1 MVNKYNYLFCPP
13 LFATTRIFTGGG
25 KRHKLLATPQ
35 VSFILFLGN
44 NKRKAQNMV
53 YDVLNF
59 LWEKHIM
66 EYAFWILIVWLI
78 GHYTLPYAWKIR
90 QELKEIKQKEF
101 AAAEQKRR
109 KKAENAAKLKQRKN
123 LPSYCPKCKKNIMVR
138 IGASTDS
145 GIISDIY
152 KCPDCF
158 ETKYV
163 VRDC

>member
-13 LFATTRIFTGGG
+13 LFTTTRIFTGGG

-109 KKAENAAKLKQRKN
+109 KKAENAARLKQRKN

-152 KCPDCF
+152 KCPNCF

>member
-1 MVNKYNYLFCPP
+1 
-13 LFATTRIFTGGG
+13 
-25 KRHKLLATPQ
+25 
-35 VSFILFLGN
+35 
-44 NKRKAQNMV
+44 MV

-78 GHYTLPYAWKIR
+78 GHYTFPYAWKI
-90 QELKEIKQKEF
+90 KQKQL

-109 KKAENAAKLKQRKN
+109 KKAENAAKLKQRKS
-123 LPSYCPKCKKNIMVR
+123 LPSYCPKCQKNTMVR
-138 IGASTDS
+138 IGASTNS

-163 VRDC
+163 ARDC

>member
-1 MVNKYNYLFCPP
+1 MVNKYNCLFCPP
-13 LFATTRIFTGGG
+13 LFATTRIFTSGG

-78 GHYTLPYAWKIR
+78 GHYTFPYAWKI
-90 QELKEIKQKEF
+90 KQKQL

-109 KKAENAAKLKQRKN
+109 KKAENAAKLKQRKS
-123 LPSYCPKCKKNIMVR
+123 LPSYCPKCQKNTMVR
-138 IGASTDS
+138 IGASTNS

-163 VRDC
+163 ARDC

>member
-13 LFATTRIFTGGG
+13 LFATTRIFTSGG

-78 GHYTLPYAWKIR
+78 GHYTFPYAWKI
-90 QELKEIKQKEF
+90 KQKQL

-109 KKAENAAKLKQRKN
+109 KKAENAAKLKQRKS
-123 LPSYCPKCKKNIMVR
+123 LPSYCPKCQKNTMVR
-138 IGASTDS
+138 IGASTNS

-163 VRDC
+163 ARDC

>member
-1 MVNKYNYLFCPP
+1 
-13 LFATTRIFTGGG
+13 
-25 KRHKLLATPQ
+25 
-35 VSFILFLGN
+35 
-44 NKRKAQNMV
+44 MV

-90 QELKEIKQKEF
+90 QEREQIKQKEL

-123 LPSYCPKCKKNIMVR
+123 LPSYCPKCHKNIMVR
-138 IGASTDS
+138 IGASTNS

-152 KCPDCF
+152 KCPACL

-163 VRDC
+163 ARDC

>member
-1 MVNKYNYLFCPP
+1 
-13 LFATTRIFTGGG
+13 
-25 KRHKLLATPQ
+25 
-35 VSFILFLGN
+35 
-44 NKRKAQNMV
+44 MV

-145 GIISDIY
+145 GIIADIY

>member
-1 MVNKYNYLFCPP
+1 
-13 LFATTRIFTGGG
+13 
-25 KRHKLLATPQ
+25 
-35 VSFILFLGN
+35 
-44 NKRKAQNMV
+44 MV

-101 AAAEQKRR
+101 SAAEQKRR
-109 KKAENAAKLKQRKN
+109 KKAENAARLKQRKN